1 MEEGIAP
8 YVLKEIFLCC
18 IKDLY
23 LYNERDRDMYTQ
35 LFKLTKILNCEN
47 TFRMFL
53 ATFARKAIE
62 IYVLLNYVHYFL
74 THFTLIYKIIS
85 LIRNEY
91 YNTHVCTY
99 TYAIYVYI

>member
-1 MEEGIAP
+1 MEEGK
-8 YVLKEIFLCC
+8 LFLGNLCSREIFLCY

-35 LFKLTKILNCEN
+35 LCKLTKILNCEN

-62 IYVLLNYVHYFL
+62 IYVNSPELRILFFDAFYFD
-74 THFTLIYKIIS
+74 I
-85 LIRNEY
+85 
-91 YNTHVCTY
+91 
-99 TYAIYVYI
+99 